1 MALFVRQDE
10 NRSELQQRLATELQA
25 RARDKAKQA
34 EQPDGVEDSQ
44 YIQGTKQTTSLAWLW
59 GIVVI
64 LIIAVVIF
72 LMIKSSS

>member
-34 EQPDGVEDSQ
+34 EQPDGVEDSE
-44 YIQGTKQTTSLAWLW
+44 YIKGTKQTTSLAWLW
-59 GIVVI
+59 GIVIV
-64 LIIAVVIF
+64 LIIAAVIF